1 MKFHH
6 PYDIESLLRHYVDPS
21 IAYTLVGDPTT
32 KVTGLNDYEVVH
44 PEEITWV
51 DFDGLYN
58 RVFKTEASVVFI
70 DKMPKKQPEGKVLVL
85 TASPL
90 TLFDNLAENYN
101 AQHTPKPSF
110 GSRLFGKKRYTLGH
124 NVKIG
129 KGVSIG
135 NNVSIGDNV
144 TLYPNVVIY
153 DNVIIGNNVVIH
165 ANSVIGAEPFAH
177 IKQADCSYRKREA
190 WGKVFILDDVEMG
203 ACCTVDRGITETT
216 IVGKGCKMDDHVH
229 IGHDTWIGSNCYFS
243 AQVAIAGYV
252 RMKNNCV
259 FWGKAGVINSLNIEE
274 STVVLAH
281 SIVMKDVKEKNQT
294 LVGYPAESSSEYW
307 KRLAIMKQICKN
319 KENNIKDDSL

>member
-1 MKFHH
+1 MKFSH
-6 PYDIESLLRHYVDPS
+6 PYEIKSLLQQYVDNS

-32 KVTGLNDYEVVH
+32 KTTGLNDYEVVL
-44 PEEITWV
+44 PDEITWV
-51 DFDGLYN
+51 DFEGLYN
-58 RVFKTEASVVFI
+58 KVFKTKANVIVI
-70 DKMPKKQPEGKVLVL
+70 DQMPKVMPENKVLIL
-85 TASPL
+85 TSSPL
-90 TLFDNLAENYN
+90 ALFDNLAKNYN
-101 AQHTPKPSF
+101 AQHTTKSSF
-110 GSRLFGKKRYTLGH
+110 LNRLIGKKQYTLGH

-129 KGVSIG
+129 EGTRIG
-135 NNVSIGDNV
+135 NNVSSGNNV
-144 TLYPNVVIY
+144 TIYPNVVIY

-177 IKQADCSYRKREA
+177 IKQADRSYQKRQS
-190 WGKVFILDDVEMG
+190 WGKVIILDDVEMG

-243 AQVAIAGYV
+243 AQVAIGGYV

-259 FWGKAGVINSLNIEE
+259 FWGKAGVISSLNIEE

-294 LVGYPAESSSEYW
+294 LVGYPAENSSEYW
-307 KRLAIMKQICKN
+307 KRMAILKQICK
-319 KENNIKDDSL
+319 KQGE